1 MVYAETQDLGIR
13 DLPDAHAQLI
23 EMQLLLEEIS
33 SNVEV
38 LQEKVRARPCCSQ
51 QCLMWHCQDNV
62 IQHAVLAGSHRS
74 AAFLIAAEG
83 SSGRGQQLSWKKHAS
98 CGPDGAM
105 GGETEEDAEA
115 KPIAAVSTAT
125 LKLQD

>member
-1 MVYAETQDLGIR
+1 MVCAETQDLGIR

-51 QCLMWHCQDNV
+51 QCLMWHCQDSV
-62 IQHAVLAGSHRS
+62 IQHAVLARSHLYGVVAQHFS
-74 AAFLIAAEG
+74 L
-83 SSGRGQQLSWKKHAS
+83 QQKAQV
-98 CGPDGAM
+98 
-105 GGETEEDAEA
+105 AEA
-115 KPIAAVSTAT
+115 SSCLEKSMRLAARMARWEERQRRTQRQS
-125 LKLQD
+125 LLLQ